1 MDVCLWVHDAQLCLT
16 VCDHMDCSPPGSS
29 VHGIFP
35 ARMLFPTP
43 GDLPHPGI
51 KLSSL
56 ASLTLAGRLFTTGA
70 TWKVQ
75 FTDVSTQRGS

>member
-1 MDVCLWVHDAQLCLT
+1 MDMSLWVHDAQLCLT
-16 VCDHMDCSPPGSS
+16 VCDRSPPGSS
-29 VHGIFP
+29 VHGIFW

-43 GDLPHPGI
+43 GGLPHPGI